1 MRTSRKKKKNGN
13 GRRSTKHQENTSIL
27 SFSAICQASA
37 LFSALVKG
45 CDAHNEN

>member
-1 MRTSRKKKKNGN
+1 MTRTHKKSK
-13 GRRSTKHQENTSIL
+13 GRRGSKSQENTSIL

-37 LFSALVKG
+37 LFKAIAKG